1 MKTYQNLILILLILV
16 GIIVKSYSQST
27 SLNWTFFID
36 GKIPETVQ
44 CSMVLS
50 QDNKKDTIRVDYVPG
65 EMLISQGNYD
75 KITNSSCENIVID
88 FSCYVYTCNS
98 IVYCHYKIP
107 LHRFLFNKLYVIFN
121 IDNVSFRKGLYYLEI
136 FGDGFKIVPPYSRRK
151 SMYNVFLPPH
161 NLQKYKHGCTDTII
175 MKKC

>member
-1 MKTYQNLILILLILV
+1 MKTYQNLILIILILV

-75 KITNSSCENIVID
+75 KITNSSCENIVLD
-88 FSCYVYTCNS
+88 FSCYAIRAILLFTVIIKSHFIDFYLINHMSFS
-98 IVYCHYKIP
+98 I
-107 LHRFLFNKLYVIFN
+107 
-121 IDNVSFRKGLYYLEI
+121 
-136 FGDGFKIVPPYSRRK
+136 
-151 SMYNVFLPPH
+151 
-161 NLQKYKHGCTDTII
+161 
-175 MKKC
+175 